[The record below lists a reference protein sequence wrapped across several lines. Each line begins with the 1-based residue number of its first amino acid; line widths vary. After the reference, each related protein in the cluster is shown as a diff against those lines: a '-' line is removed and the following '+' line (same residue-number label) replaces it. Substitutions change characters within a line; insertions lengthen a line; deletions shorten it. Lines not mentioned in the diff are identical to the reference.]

1 MTKELISPVAEQPT
15 AELAKKG
22 LLSGL
27 LGQKKEAAASGS
39 LAEKFGKLFV
49 QSAAKNAATKYKQWI
64 QKSTSTYFRG
74 RDKIASRKRG
84 LGRYEPIE
92 L

>member
-1 MTKELISPVAEQPT
+1 MDMTKELISPVAEQPT

-27 LGQKKEAAASGS
+27 FGQKKEAAASGS

-49 QSAAKNAATKYKQWI
+49 QSAAKNAAKNDE
-64 QKSTSTYFRG
+64 STSSGF
-74 RDKIASRKRG
+74 KRAPAHISEEEI
-84 LGRYEPIE
+84 R
-92 L
+92 